1 MNSLKKELKAVI
13 ENQNKFNEEISA
25 MKARIQALES
35 KTDNNVEVQIDN
47 LMEGIQYQR
56 DVIENKLKQIDAS
69 IKKIDEE
76 LEALAAK
83 AFTATE
89 VSDNAHHENAPAS
102 EVRCD
107 KCSFSCMQPCD
118 MKKHMKFKDDKF
130 CNKEGTICGK
140 IFM

>member
-76 LEALAAK
+76 LEALTAK
-83 AFTATE
+83 VFRATA
-89 VSDNAHHENAPAS
+89 VSDNANHDDAPVS
-102 EVRCD
+102 EVRCR
-107 KCSFSCMQPCD
+107 KCNFSCLI
-118 MKKHMKFKDDKF
+118 
-130 CNKEGTICGK
+130 TVL
-140 IFM
+140 